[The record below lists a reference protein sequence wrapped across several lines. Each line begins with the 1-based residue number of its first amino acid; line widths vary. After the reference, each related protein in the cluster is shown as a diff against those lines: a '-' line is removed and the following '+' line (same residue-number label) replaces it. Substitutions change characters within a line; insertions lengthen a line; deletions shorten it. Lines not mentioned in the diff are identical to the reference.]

1 VLSQLAPH
9 RLAIAPEAPVPL
21 SGLLEE
27 VVAAGSTPGMQ
38 SPHRG
43 STGSFDDDVGSP
55 PGRGTAGGADADVDA
70 AVMREVSS
78 LQVGGGGVLCVGAL
92 SGRSCTAV
100 CLLQCDLGAGWRA
113 PLWCS
118 PCHKQSPSI
127 VAQGEWR
134 MMLGARLAGSLRA
147 GLMQMW
153 MQLSCGRC
161 LRCR

>member
-78 LQVGGGGVLCVGAL
+78 LQVGDSCLGCSVLCGVAL
-92 SGRSCTAV
+92 CAERLQLHCCMLAAV
-100 CLLQCDLGAGWRA
+100 
-113 PLWCS
+113 
-118 PCHKQSPSI
+118 
-127 VAQGEWR
+127 
-134 MMLGARLAGSLRA
+134 
-147 GLMQMW
+147 
-153 MQLSCGRC
+153 
-161 LRCR
+161 